1 MRVTIKGVHPEV
13 SDDMLLYELEPF
25 IEHCSSIKYNEIH
38 HRGTTFRDGTRQVF
52 VTHLA
57 RHIPRSIKIGHRWCL
72 VFYRG
77 QPDHPGRP
85 SQQTPVIQV
94 TPPTDALSDPMD
106 VGEPGPGTSVVD
118 ELSEATLEESGT
130 SLQIVVDELMP
141 EKKKNFTPDEEFE
154 SCLAHLRDIV
164 EELESSN
171 FTNIREILR
180 MNPTMEVERAVGTMV
195 ALAGSTKLEW
205 EMPSNCRKFYR
216 ERKKMKEKDI
226 SPRKLHEE
234 LKEDGFYP
242 RFLGKLKLFGENNPE
257 QPPA

>member
-1 MRVTIKGVHPEV
+1 
-13 SDDMLLYELEPF
+13 
-25 IEHCSSIKYNEIH
+25 
-38 HRGTTFRDGTRQVF
+38 
-52 VTHLA
+52 
-57 RHIPRSIKIGHRWCL
+57 
-72 VFYRG
+72 
-77 QPDHPGRP
+77 
-85 SQQTPVIQV
+85 
-94 TPPTDALSDPMD
+94 MD
-106 VGEPGPGTSVVD
+106 VGEPRPGTSVVD

-154 SCLAHLRDIV
+154 SCLAYLRDIV

-216 ERKKMKEKDI
+216 ERKK
-226 SPRKLHEE
+226 
-234 LKEDGFYP
+234 
-242 RFLGKLKLFGENNPE
+242 
-257 QPPA
+257 